1 MIKTQLSIIIPIY
14 NIEDYLPTCINSIL
28 NQEFDDY
35 ELLLI
40 NDGSTDNSGKIC
52 DQYALKDNKI
62 RVYHQKNAG
71 VSAARNLGL
80 EKATGEWICFV
91 DRDDSIEQNSLS
103 KMISK
108 LHTNELDLLIAR
120 SFVADSEI
128 SKKISERYSFPN
140 DFVGKSY
147 SGINL
152 ATK

>member
-91 DRDDSIEQNSLS
+91 DGDDELYPNSLFAIMEKADKS
-103 KMISK
+103 KSEMI
-108 LHTNELDLLIAR
+108 IAR
-120 SFVADSEI
+120 SFIYESDQL
-128 SKKISERYSFPN
+128 R
-140 DFVGKSY
+140 
-147 SGINL
+147 
-152 ATK
+152 T